1 MELEGILDK
10 ALKLGAEYADA
21 RYQRYDYELI
31 TIENRALKSYQ
42 SRSLIGI
49 GIRVMRRKGIG
60 YASTSD
66 ITPSGV
72 EEALRRALK
81 TAKAMRR
88 RGGLAQTETVKA
100 EQRLSVKVHPLEV
113 SPEEKVSLTLD
124 ANRAAWISDE
134 IRNAVTRLGASRDLR
149 LYASTE
155 GSNITVETTL
165 VGLSHESVARVR
177 GVMERVRHSESLC
190 SGFEFLESR
199 DWTTFAEELS
209 QLAVEAA
216 GSKTPLSGTYPVV
229 VDPQVVG
236 LLLHEAF
243 GHASEG
249 DLIFTGDSV
258 LRGRLGEAVASELV
272 NIVDEGVV
280 DGGYYY
286 PYDDEGVRKE
296 RTILVEGGILKGY
309 LHDRTSAKR
318 LGAEPTGNGR
328 AQDFENLPIVR
339 QTNYYLEPGD
349 HTLEELLEDIDLGV
363 YIRGVGARGGQV
375 ETGMGTF
382 TFSVGPSKMIRR
394 GELAETVRG
403 VIISGLILE
412 TLKTVDA
419 VGRDFE
425 MRTSVFGGC
434 GKMGQGVRT
443 GMGGPHIRVRRMT
456 VGGR

>member
-1 MELEGILDK
+1 MEEILGK
-10 ALKLGAEYADA
+10 AVKLGAEYADV

-31 TIENRALKSYQ
+31 TIENRELKSYQ
-42 SRSLIGI
+42 SRSLVGV
-49 GIRVMRRKGIG
+49 GVRVLLKGGEG

-66 ITPSGV
+66 LTPSGV
-72 EEALRRALK
+72 EGAVRRALK
-81 TAKAMRR
+81 AAKAMKGR
-88 RGGLAQTETVKA
+88 RGLAPVEAVEAEERLTVKID
-100 EQRLSVKVHPLEV
+100 PLEA
-113 SPEEKVSLTLD
+113 SPEEKVSLALD
-124 ANRAAWISDE
+124 ANKAAWIGDE
-134 IRNAVTRLGASRDLR
+134 IKNAVTRLGVSRDLR

-155 GSNITVETTL
+155 GGSITVETTL
-165 VGLSHESVARVR
+165 VGLSHESVARVG

-190 SGFEFLESR
+190 SGYEFLESR
-199 DWTTFAEELS
+199 DWAAFAGELS

-216 GSKTPLSGTYPVV
+216 GSKTPPPGTYPVV
-229 VDPQVVG
+229 VDPWVVG

-249 DLIFTGDSV
+249 DLVYTGDSV
-258 LRGRLGEAVASELV
+258 LRGRLGGKVASELV

-280 DGGYYY
+280 DGGYYH
-286 PYDDEGVRKE
+286 PYDDEGVRKG
-296 RTILVEGGILKGY
+296 RTTIVEGGLLRSY
-309 LHDRTSAKR
+309 LHDRASAQS
-318 LGAEPTGNGR
+318 LGGEPTGNGR

-349 HTLEELLEDIDLGV
+349 HTLEELLEDIELGV
-363 YIRGVGARGGQV
+363 YVKGVGARGGQV

-382 TFSVGPSKMIRR
+382 TFSVGPSRMIRR

-434 GKMGQGVRT
+434 GKMGQGVRV
-443 GMGGPHIRVRRMT
+443 GAGGPHIRVRRMT